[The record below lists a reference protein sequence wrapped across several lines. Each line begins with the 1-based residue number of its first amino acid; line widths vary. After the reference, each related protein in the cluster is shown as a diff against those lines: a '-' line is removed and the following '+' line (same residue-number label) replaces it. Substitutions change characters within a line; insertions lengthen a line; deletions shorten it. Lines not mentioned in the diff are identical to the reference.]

1 VTRILANRLARTC
14 AYSTR
19 APEWDDFV
27 ALVSPVIS
35 LAAWRVARVWGEA
48 STAPIN
54 EIVQD
59 VFLKLVE
66 DDRRILRDF
75 EDRGSDSFLKLLR
88 VITASVATDY
98 FRRAHAEKR
107 GGSATTIALDVPG
120 VADAV
125 HDTKATAAVEWPALI
140 AQLDNLLRLLPGEVT
155 ERDRNLFWLYYR
167 QGLTA
172 DAISRIPAMGLS
184 AKGVES
190 ALLRLARLLRETIR
204 DGKPKPLPPARQL
217 IPESSAK
224 GFSPVVAINSVKR
237 R

>member
-19 APEWDDFV
+19 APEWDEFV
-27 ALVSPVIS
+27 SLVSPVIS

-48 STAPIN
+48 ASAPIN

-59 VFLKLVE
+59 VFLKLCE
-66 DDRRILRDF
+66 DNRRILRDF

-88 VITASVATDY
+88 VITASVSTDY
-98 FRRAHAEKR
+98 FRRMHAEKR
-107 GGSATTIALDVPG
+107 GGSTTTVTLDTPG
-120 VADAV
+120 VVDAV
-125 HDTKATAAVEWPALI
+125 FDTKATAAVEWPALI
-140 AQLDNLLRLLPGEVT
+140 AQLDNLLRLLPDEVT

-172 DAISRIPAMGLS
+172 EAISRIPAMGLS

-204 DGKPKPLPPARQL
+204 DGKPKPQASARQL
-217 IPESSAK
+217 VPEANGK
-224 GFSPVVAINSVKR
+224 GFSQVVAINSVKR